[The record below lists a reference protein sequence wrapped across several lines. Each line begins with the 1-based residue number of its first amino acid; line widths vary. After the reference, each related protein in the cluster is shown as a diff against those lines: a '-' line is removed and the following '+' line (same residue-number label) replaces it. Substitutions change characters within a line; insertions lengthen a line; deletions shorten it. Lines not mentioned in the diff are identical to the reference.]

1 MPVRVLDHPLAAVRL
16 ETLRDVETG
25 PAQFRAALG
34 ELSTML
40 IYEATRALPTV
51 ATTVRTPLGEARSRQ
66 LAETPLVVA
75 VLRAALGMVEP
86 ALALLPGAQVG
97 FVGLARDEA
106 THTPRAYL
114 ESLPADLD
122 GRRVLVL
129 DPMLATGGSLA
140 HCLQLLRDRGAG
152 PIVVVCVLAAPQGLE
167 RIRAL
172 ATEIVTAAVDEVL
185 DERAFIVPGLG
196 DAGDRQFGA
205 R

>member
-1 MPVRVLDHPLAAVRL
+1 MPVRVIDHPLAAVRL
-16 ETLRDVETG
+16 ETSRDETTA
-25 PAQFRAALG
+25 PAQFRAALA
-34 ELSTML
+34 ELATIL
-40 IYEATRALPTV
+40 VYEATRDLSTISA
-51 ATTVRTPLGEARSRQ
+51 TVRTPLGEAPARR

-97 FVGLARDEA
+97 FVGLARDET
-106 THTPRAYL
+106 THTPQSYL
-114 ESLPADLD
+114 ESLPADLG

-152 PIVVVCVLAAPQGLE
+152 PIVVVCVLATPQGLE
-167 RIRAL
+167 RIGAL
-172 ATEIVTAAVDEVL
+172 ATDIVTAAVDGVL
-185 DERAFIVPGLG
+185 DQRAFIVPGLG